1 MGVFLNID
9 CMEGMKQYPDKY
21 FDLAIVDPPYGS
33 GLGDCGGCKGWFTK
47 YRQDTPQSGGV
58 LGTIRGQIRQIPRT
72 GQRGRTYSA
81 TEGNGLGGVSKS
93 VIDWDIAPPEEYFAE
108 LWRVSKNQ
116 IIWGGNYFG
125 LPPNRCFVIWR
136 KTNVPHNFSMAM
148 AEYGWTSFNGNSK
161 VFDYSAIGQEGRFHP
176 TQKPIA
182 LYKWLLTNYA
192 KPGDIIL
199 DTHVGS
205 ASSLIACEEL
215 GFDYVGFEINEGY
228 YQKAKARI
236 EEFNQQV
243 RMF

>member
-1 MGVFLNID
+1 
-9 CMEGMKQYPDKY
+9 
-21 FDLAIVDPPYGS
+21 
-33 GLGDCGGCKGWFTK
+33 
-47 YRQDTPQSGGV
+47 
-58 LGTIRGQIRQIPRT
+58 
-72 GQRGRTYSA
+72 
-81 TEGNGLGGVSKS
+81 
-93 VIDWDIAPPEEYFAE
+93 
-108 LWRVSKNQ
+108 
-116 IIWGGNYFG
+116 
-125 LPPNRCFVIWR
+125 
-136 KTNVPHNFSMAM
+136 M

-236 EEFNQQV
+236 EEFNQQI